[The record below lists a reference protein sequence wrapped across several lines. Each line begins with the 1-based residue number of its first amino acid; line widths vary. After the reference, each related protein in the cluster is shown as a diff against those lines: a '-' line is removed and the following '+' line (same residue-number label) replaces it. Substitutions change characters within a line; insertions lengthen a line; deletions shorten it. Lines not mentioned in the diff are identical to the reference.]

1 MKTIFSSFILFLVL
15 LIPMNSYAGKIMTIK
30 KGQVAPYSGHLLDT
44 KALSKIVNKSKYS
57 LKECKLEKEYIIKSN
72 KNKSQFEIKLCKNKQ
87 KSIENI
93 KNKIIKI
100 QAEELKKLR
109 KLIVPKPDL
118 KPLWIAIGLVVG
130 VGATIAIVYAVKPTF
145 QGATQ

>member
-1 MKTIFSSFILFLVL
+1 MKFIFSSFIVFLIFS
-15 LIPMNSYAGKIMTIK
+15 IPFNSYAGRIMTIE
-30 KGQVAPYSGHLLDT
+30 KGQVAPFSGHLLDT
-44 KALSKIVNKSKYS
+44 KALSKMENKSKYS

-72 KNKSQFEIKLCKNKQ
+72 KNKNKFEIKLCQNRQ
-87 KSIENI
+87 KSVENT
-93 KNKIIKI
+93 KNVIIKI
-100 QAEELKKLR
+100 QAAELKKLR

-145 QGATQ
+145 QGVGQ